1 MSLLAARDLTVTGP
15 DGERLLGSLSL
26 SIEAEETVLLAGGS
40 GSGKS
45 LLGLALGGLLDN
57 RPSLSTE
64 GTVSRSG
71 SVGLL
76 FQDPRTQ
83 LVRERVRS
91 DVAFGLE
98 NRGVPPAEIHERID
112 AWARRLEV
120 DHLLDRRVRA
130 LSRGERTLVALLGV
144 LVTEPDVIVLDEPL
158 AALDA
163 TNRSLVLDTIDELR
177 GDQSL
182 LVTEQHVSPLLTR
195 VDRALVLEAG
205 EIAAVGSPREVLP
218 TLRRTGVRLPF
229 GTQVTLERGE
239 PLEQVPL
246 TG

>member
-1 MSLLAARDLTVTGP
+1 MSVLAARDLSVTGP
-15 DGERLLGSLSL
+15 DGETLLGDLSL
-26 SIEAEETVLLAGGS
+26 SIDAEETVLLAGGS

-57 RPSLSTE
+57 RPSLSATGE
-64 GTVSRSG
+64 ISRTG
-71 SVGLL
+71 SVGVL

-98 NRGVPPAEIHERID
+98 NRGAAPAEIHERID

-120 DHLLDRRVRA
+120 RHLLDRRIRA
-130 LSRGERTLVALLGV
+130 LSRGERTLVALLGL

-163 TNRSLVLDTIDELR
+163 TNRELVLDTIDDLR
-177 GDQSL
+177 GDHSL

-195 VDRALVLEAG
+195 VDRVLVLEAG
-205 EIAAVGSPREVLP
+205 EIAAAGSPRDVLP
-218 TLRRTGVRLPF
+218 TLQRTGVRLPF
-229 GTQVTLERGE
+229 GTRVALERGE

-246 TG
+246 SG

>member
-1 MSLLAARDLTVTGP
+1 MSLLAARDVTVTGP
-15 DGERLLGSLSL
+15 DADPILQNVSL
-26 SIEAEETVLLAGGS
+26 SIEDGETVLLAGGS

-45 LLGLALGGLLDN
+45 LLGLSLCGLLEN
-57 RPSLSTE
+57 RPGLSVTGE
-64 GTVSRSG
+64 VERSG

-98 NRGVPPAEIHERID
+98 NRGVAPERIHELID
-112 AWARRLEV
+112 TWAERLSV
-120 DHLLDRRVRA
+120 THLLDREIA
-130 LSRGERTLVALLGV
+130 GLSRGERTLVALLGV

-163 TNRSLVLDTIDELR
+163 TNRSLVLDTIDSLR
-177 GDQSL
+177 GETAL

-195 VDRALVLEAG
+195 VDRVLVLEDG
-205 EIAAVGSPREVLP
+205 EVGAMGSAREVLP
-218 TLRRTGVRLPF
+218 ALKRARVRLPF
-229 GTQVTLERGE
+229 STQVALERDV
-239 PLEQVPL
+239 PIEQVPL

>member
-1 MSLLAARDLTVTGP
+1 MSLLAAQDLTVSGP
-15 DGERLLGSLSL
+15 AGERLLGDLSL
-26 SIEAEETVLLAGGS
+26 SIGAEETVLLAGGS

-57 RPSLSTE
+57 RPSLSTA

-83 LVRERVRS
+83 IVRERVRS

-112 AWARRLEV
+112 AWARRLAAT
-120 DHLLDRRVRA
+120 HLLDRPVKA

-163 TNRSLVLDTIDELR
+163 TNRSVVLDTIDELR
-177 GDQSL
+177 GDHTL

-195 VDRALVLEAG
+195 IDRVLVLEDG
-205 EIAAVGSPREVLP
+205 EIAGAGTPREVLP
-218 TLRRTGVRLPF
+218 ILERTGVRLPF
-229 GTQVTLERGE
+229 GTRVALERGA
-239 PLEQVPL
+239 PLEDVPL